1 MSAPRIGVSI
11 VTMGDR
17 PQAVEALLAS
27 VAMQDVRP
35 TRLVIIGNGTALPDY
50 SSTPGLEDLDGGVT
64 TIELPENLGCPGGRN
79 EGLRRLAEIGDVDVV
94 IELDDDGLLVDKDVF
109 RRVRDRFAAEDRLG
123 IIGFRIADETGET
136 QRRHVPRLR
145 AGDPMRGGPVTAF
158 LGGGHAFSM
167 KMLAETGLWPA
178 EFFFTHEETDLAWRA
193 LDAGWKVEYDPEL
206 LLQHPKTSPA
216 RHAVYYR
223 MTARNRVWLARRNL
237 PLPLVPAY
245 LGTWTLLTL
254 ARTRDPKGLRAWAG
268 GFAEGV
274 RTPVRG
280 AAPDALVH
288 GVADDAAGPP
298 AGHLSHRRGVQRY
311 STSGSFSSFAA
322 PVVERDRA
330 EPVPLVEGTGGGV
343 ALEHVQMDRPVHG
356 PAHLGQQP
364 APDAPPQ
371 RVGPQIEMIELVTPG
386 ESGEAEQRPALP
398 GLSALPR
405 RFGHPHRGAG
415 GQHDMG
421 DPGEGVR
428 VAVDPGQPGHGG
440 GAGVQEDPHDGL
452 RVPGR
457 RRAQPYPLVLG
468 RHPCHSLTPV
478 TPSPL
483 RSITADQNTAR
494 ASAQVEYPRGGP
506 P

>member
-50 SSTPGLEDLDGGVT
+50 SSIPGLEDLDGGVT

-109 RRVRDRFAAEDRLG
+109 RRVRDHFAADDRLG
-123 IIGFRIADETGET
+123 IVGFRIADETGET

-268 GFAEGV
+268 GFVEGV
-274 RTPVRG
+274 RTPCG
-280 AAPDALVH
+280 E
-288 GVADDAAGPP
+288 
-298 AGHLSHRRGVQRY
+298 RRPMRW
-311 STSGSFSSFAA
+311 ST
-322 PVVERDRA
+322 VW
-330 EPVPLVEGTGGGV
+330 
-343 ALEHVQMDRPVHG
+343 QMTR
-356 PAHLGQQP
+356 
-364 APDAPPQ
+364 
-371 RVGPQIEMIELVTPG
+371 
-386 ESGEAEQRPALP
+386 
-398 GLSALPR
+398 
-405 RFGHPHRGAG
+405 
-415 GQHDMG
+415 
-421 DPGEGVR
+421 
-428 VAVDPGQPGHGG
+428 
-440 GAGVQEDPHDGL
+440 
-452 RVPGR
+452 
-457 RRAQPYPLVLG
+457 LG
-468 RHPCHSLTPV
+468 RPPV
-478 TPSPL
+478 
-483 RSITADQNTAR
+483 I
-494 ASAQVEYPRGGP
+494 
-506 P
+506 

>member
-50 SSTPGLEDLDGGVT
+50 SATPGLEDLDGGVT

-109 RRVRDRFAAEDRLG
+109 RRVRDHFAADDRLG
-123 IIGFRIADETGET
+123 IVGFRIADETGET

-268 GFAEGV
+268 GFVEGV
-274 RTPVRG
+274 RTPCG
-280 AAPDALVH
+280 E
-288 GVADDAAGPP
+288 
-298 AGHLSHRRGVQRY
+298 RRPMRW
-311 STSGSFSSFAA
+311 ST
-322 PVVERDRA
+322 VWRMTR
-330 EPVPLVEGTGGGV
+330 
-343 ALEHVQMDRPVHG
+343 
-356 PAHLGQQP
+356 
-364 APDAPPQ
+364 
-371 RVGPQIEMIELVTPG
+371 
-386 ESGEAEQRPALP
+386 
-398 GLSALPR
+398 
-405 RFGHPHRGAG
+405 
-415 GQHDMG
+415 
-421 DPGEGVR
+421 
-428 VAVDPGQPGHGG
+428 
-440 GAGVQEDPHDGL
+440 
-452 RVPGR
+452 
-457 RRAQPYPLVLG
+457 LG
-468 RHPCHSLTPV
+468 RPPV
-478 TPSPL
+478 
-483 RSITADQNTAR
+483 I
-494 ASAQVEYPRGGP
+494 
-506 P
+506 

>member
-50 SSTPGLEDLDGGVT
+50 SATPGLEDLDGGVT

-109 RRVRDRFAAEDRLG
+109 RRVRDHFAADDRLG
-123 IIGFRIADETGET
+123 IVGFRIADETGET

-167 KMLAETGLWPA
+167 KMLAETGPWPA

-268 GFAEGV
+268 GFVEGV
-274 RTPVRG
+274 RTPCG
-280 AAPDALVH
+280 D
-288 GVADDAAGPP
+288 
-298 AGHLSHRRGVQRY
+298 RRPMRW
-311 STSGSFSSFAA
+311 ST
-322 PVVERDRA
+322 VW
-330 EPVPLVEGTGGGV
+330 
-343 ALEHVQMDRPVHG
+343 QMTR
-356 PAHLGQQP
+356 
-364 APDAPPQ
+364 
-371 RVGPQIEMIELVTPG
+371 
-386 ESGEAEQRPALP
+386 
-398 GLSALPR
+398 
-405 RFGHPHRGAG
+405 
-415 GQHDMG
+415 
-421 DPGEGVR
+421 
-428 VAVDPGQPGHGG
+428 
-440 GAGVQEDPHDGL
+440 
-452 RVPGR
+452 
-457 RRAQPYPLVLG
+457 LG
-468 RHPCHSLTPV
+468 RPPV
-478 TPSPL
+478 
-483 RSITADQNTAR
+483 I
-494 ASAQVEYPRGGP
+494 
-506 P
+506 

>member
-109 RRVRDRFAAEDRLG
+109 RRVRDHFAANDRLG
-123 IIGFRIADETGET
+123 IVGFRIADETGET

-268 GFAEGV
+268 GFVEGV
-274 RTPVRG
+274 RTPCG
-280 AAPDALVH
+280 E
-288 GVADDAAGPP
+288 
-298 AGHLSHRRGVQRY
+298 RRPMRW
-311 STSGSFSSFAA
+311 ST
-322 PVVERDRA
+322 VW
-330 EPVPLVEGTGGGV
+330 
-343 ALEHVQMDRPVHG
+343 QMTR
-356 PAHLGQQP
+356 
-364 APDAPPQ
+364 
-371 RVGPQIEMIELVTPG
+371 
-386 ESGEAEQRPALP
+386 
-398 GLSALPR
+398 
-405 RFGHPHRGAG
+405 
-415 GQHDMG
+415 
-421 DPGEGVR
+421 
-428 VAVDPGQPGHGG
+428 
-440 GAGVQEDPHDGL
+440 
-452 RVPGR
+452 
-457 RRAQPYPLVLG
+457 LG
-468 RHPCHSLTPV
+468 RPPV
-478 TPSPL
+478 
-483 RSITADQNTAR
+483 I
-494 ASAQVEYPRGGP
+494 
-506 P
+506 

>member
-109 RRVRDRFAAEDRLG
+109 RRVRDHFAADDRLG
-123 IIGFRIADETGET
+123 IVGFRIADETGET

-167 KMLAETGLWPA
+167 RMLAETGLWPA

-193 LDAGWKVEYDPEL
+193 LDAGWTVEYDPEL

-254 ARTRDPKGLRAWAG
+254 ARTRDPKGLRAWAS
-268 GFAEGV
+268 GFVEGV
-274 RTPVRG
+274 RTPCG
-280 AAPDALVH
+280 E
-288 GVADDAAGPP
+288 
-298 AGHLSHRRGVQRY
+298 RRPMRW
-311 STSGSFSSFAA
+311 ST
-322 PVVERDRA
+322 VW
-330 EPVPLVEGTGGGV
+330 
-343 ALEHVQMDRPVHG
+343 QMTR
-356 PAHLGQQP
+356 
-364 APDAPPQ
+364 
-371 RVGPQIEMIELVTPG
+371 
-386 ESGEAEQRPALP
+386 
-398 GLSALPR
+398 
-405 RFGHPHRGAG
+405 
-415 GQHDMG
+415 
-421 DPGEGVR
+421 
-428 VAVDPGQPGHGG
+428 
-440 GAGVQEDPHDGL
+440 
-452 RVPGR
+452 
-457 RRAQPYPLVLG
+457 LG
-468 RHPCHSLTPV
+468 RPPV
-478 TPSPL
+478 
-483 RSITADQNTAR
+483 I
-494 ASAQVEYPRGGP
+494 
-506 P
+506 